1 MEQVL
6 LEMFEQ
12 ARKLVVETDRR
23 LAEENDRIQEKER
36 EAKLL
41 ELSAQIEAAFDFT
54 SKEKLELDP
63 RLDMQDGK
71 PTVEFIVRSLRAI
84 FVMTPQADGTWC
96 LSALE
101 DGRAPQ
107 SLGEFHGGTKSDAAS
122 RRLAAAR
129 IVTAIG
135 NWSQKGQPV
144 AAKKPA
150 QSENSSRWQ
159 DTPVPIEVQ
168 GPPRTNLRH
177 HGQISRLLS
186 FRFYRPPPARGMWLK
201 SCISPGASPLRK
213 IQAPCLGLKAFS
225 LKWCKT
231 KKWHPTQAFRQNRG
245 PPASCACWGGK
256 NACT

>member
-23 LAEENDRIQEKER
+23 LAEENDRIREKER

-71 PTVEFIVRSLRAI
+71 PTVEFIVRSLRTI
-84 FVMTPQADGTWC
+84 FVMSPQPEGIWS
-96 LSALE
+96 LNALE
-101 DGRAPQ
+101 DGRTPQ
-107 SLGEFHGGTKSDAAS
+107 SLGEFQGGTKGDAAS

-135 NWSQKGQPV
+135 NWSQKGQPLP
-144 AAKKPA
+144 AKKPV
-150 QSENSSRWQ
+150 QSEPSGRWQ
-159 DTPVPIEVQ
+159 DTPVPVE
-168 GPPRTNLRH
+168 
-177 HGQISRLLS
+177 ISRS
-186 FRFYRPPPARGMWLK
+186 
-201 SCISPGASPLRK
+201 GANQPT
-213 IQAPCLGLKAFS
+213 APWANFSVIKAVYTRS
-225 LKWCKT
+225 EKL
-231 KKWHPTQAFRQNRG
+231 
-245 PPASCACWGGK
+245 
-256 NACT
+256 

>member
-23 LAEENDRIQEKER
+23 LAEEADRIREKER
-36 EAKLL
+36 EGKML

-63 RLDMQDGK
+63 RLDFQDGK

-84 FVMTPQADGTWC
+84 FVMTPQSDGIWS

-101 DGRAPQ
+101 DGRSPQ
-107 SLGEFHGGTKSDAAS
+107 LLGEYQGGTKSDAAS

-135 NWSQKGQPV
+135 NWSQKGEPLP
-144 AAKKPA
+144 AKKPV
-150 QSENSSRWQ
+150 QSDKAFTRWQ
-159 DTPVPIEVQ
+159 DSAVPLELPERREPTY
-168 GPPRTNLRH
+168 GTM
-177 HGQISRLLS
+177 GK
-186 FRFYRPPPARGMWLK
+186 F
-201 SCISPGASPLRK
+201 
-213 IQAPCLGLKAFS
+213 LGY
-225 LKWCKT
+225 
-231 KKWHPTQAFRQNRG
+231 
-245 PPASCACWGGK
+245 
-256 NACT
+256 

>member
-23 LAEENDRIQEKER
+23 LAEENDRIREKER

-41 ELSAQIEAAFDFT
+41 ELSHLIEAAFDFT

-63 RLDMQDGK
+63 RLDLQDGK

-84 FVMTPQADGTWC
+84 FVLSPQPNGIWT

-101 DGRAPQ
+101 DGRAAQ
-107 SLGEFHGGTKSDAAS
+107 SLGEFKGGTKGDAAS

-135 NWSQKGQPV
+135 NWAQKGQQSTAP
-144 AAKKPA
+144 KKPVQA
-150 QSENSSRWQ
+150 EPSGRWQ
-159 DTPVPIEVQ
+159 DTPVQSE
-168 GPPRTNLRH
+168 
-177 HGQISRLLS
+177 
-186 FRFYRPPPARGMWLK
+186 
-201 SCISPGASPLRK
+201 
-213 IQAPCLGLKAFS
+213 IQERREPTYGTMGKFLGY
-225 LKWCKT
+225 
-231 KKWHPTQAFRQNRG
+231 
-245 PPASCACWGGK
+245 
-256 NACT
+256 